1 MVKSLLA
8 DSFNRFNHTKNYD
21 IYLQRISHTYTK
33 FILAKQRKDSLYGS
47 MDEGHGLGN
56 VTRTPCDA
64 TIDIDSENDDVED
77 VSRLYDYSSNNEK
90 GKCCKSDTPNI
101 PAKTLEYQTVSQPL
115 GYELPPEYHYEESSS
130 KSDDRSSSD
139 SGVSRSKSR
148 SREEDYIQQ
157 GIELPA
163 LHRNKQLNTTVV

>member
-1 MVKSLLA
+1 
-8 DSFNRFNHTKNYD
+8 
-21 IYLQRISHTYTK
+21 
-33 FILAKQRKDSLYGS
+33 
-47 MDEGHGLGN
+47 MDEGNGLGN

-77 VSRLYDYSSNNEK
+77 VSRLYDYSSNYIDNEK

-115 GYELPPEYHYEESSS
+115 GYELPPEYHYEESSN

-148 SREEDYIQQ
+148 SREEDYSQQ
-157 GIELPA
+157 EIELPA

>member
-1 MVKSLLA
+1 
-8 DSFNRFNHTKNYD
+8 
-21 IYLQRISHTYTK
+21 
-33 FILAKQRKDSLYGS
+33 
-47 MDEGHGLGN
+47 MDEGNGLGN

-64 TIDIDSENDDVED
+64 TIDINSENDDVED
-77 VSRLYDYSSNNEK
+77 ASSFYDYSPNNEK
-90 GKCCKSDTPNI
+90 GKCCKNDTPNI
-101 PAKTLEYQTVSQPL
+101 PDNTLEYQTLSQPL
-115 GYELPPEYHYEESSS
+115 GYELPPGYDYEESSN

>member
-1 MVKSLLA
+1 
-8 DSFNRFNHTKNYD
+8 
-21 IYLQRISHTYTK
+21 
-33 FILAKQRKDSLYGS
+33 

-101 PAKTLEYQTVSQPL
+101 PDNTLEYQTLSQPL
-115 GYELPPEYHYEESSS
+115 GYELPPEYHYEQSSS
-130 KSDDRSSSD
+130 KNDDRSSSD

-157 GIELPA
+157 ERIA
-163 LHRNKQLNTTVV
+163 LCVFSSNTGTGL